1 MKQENKKPLY
11 KVLYE
16 ETGDDNLAVG
26 MKALDQYR
34 ELATENLHH
43 LAEALEGLL
52 SMDIS
57 QGKERF
63 NLEELTFRDE
73 IKKAK
78 EALNRIS

>member
-16 ETGDDNLAVG
+16 ETGDDNLAVE

-34 ELATENLHH
+34 KLATENLHH
-43 LAEALEGLL
+43 LAEALD
-52 SMDIS
+52 DILKAHAK
-57 QGKERF
+57 GE
-63 NLEELTFRDE
+63 NINIE
-73 IKKAK
+73 ILAAK